1 MPIIVL
7 GRCITNM
14 VMRMIGRVRFITGE
28 EMCIIG
34 IVR

>member
-1 MPIIVL
+1 VYNWN
-7 GRCITNM
+7 RYAYTNM